1 MEFQEIDTTGKIW
14 VQRLAS
20 IPTWTTADKGR
31 IIYNTANGYYYFGG
45 ASSWVIM
52 TTGVNTT
59 YLSRTTTDSHAGTI
73 YPTVDAAVNLGG
85 GVNRYA
91 NIYAVNFHGIATSAK
106 YADVAEKYILKTN
119 YPIGTVLKINDNE
132 NYEMRQVGRTD
143 DLVSGV
149 VSKNPGFILNSEL
162 EDGTSVALVGKT
174 PVRVIGPV
182 TKGDMIG
189 PYDDGCGIKTEDRTN
204 MFAIALESFFGEGV
218 EELVM
223 CLLKL

>member
-1 MEFQEIDTTGKIW
+1 
-14 VQRLAS
+14 
-20 IPTWTTADKGR
+20 
-31 IIYNTANGYYYFGG
+31 
-45 ASSWVIM
+45 M
-52 TTGVNTT
+52 TTGVNTK
-59 YLSRTTTDSHAGTI
+59 YLSRTTSDTHAGTI
-73 YPTVDAAVNLGG
+73 TPTVNNTYNLGSATYK
-85 GVNRYA
+85 YA
-91 NIYAVNFHGIATSAK
+91 NVYATNFQGIATTAK
-106 YADVAEKYILKTN
+106 YADLAEKYILKTD
-119 YPIGTVLKINDNE
+119 YPIGTVLKINNNE
-132 NYEMRQVGRTD
+132 NFEMRQVSNID

-162 EDGTSVALVGKT
+162 EGGTSVALVGKT